1 MTGLSLAILRCG
13 ASLDRAPLHLYLVL
27 FVLMDKKSHGRQ
39 DLAIII
45 GLGKRCVDDM
55 VVEKPV

>member
-1 MTGLSLAILRCG
+1 
-13 ASLDRAPLHLYLVL
+13 
-27 FVLMDKKSHGRQ
+27 MDKKSHGRQ